1 MGNKKLHKENS
12 PESEILYESSSES
25 ESKSES
31 KIGTF
36 SMSYNS
42 AYCVLNILI
51 HCLMVNIQLIEL
63 NPEGTQILDSDSRP
77 RDDKKRKRSNERRYQ
92 YVSEMTKDL
101 REALRR
107 DLFWNLARMP
117 QETQLDI
124 EKTFESQKDLV
135 VKTIVPNLMKTLD
148 LDTYPIGEGV
158 IYEMI
163 YQRHRHKRDNLRVK
177 NKSENDIKK
186 ETGRKHQNLRRSE
199 KRKKR
204 SKTINNL
211 RNLNDPLIQKF
222 SNEELRPIITENGY
236 HSLEI
241 SESEDGQNIIV
252 VCNLQWCS
260 STLRRFLYY
269 VDSNTTKGDKKRERM
284 YKPSEY
290 VEETVPNST
299 PSWTKSG
306 YDGPLK
312 NPVIKAISK
321 LQNK

>member
-1 MGNKKLHKENS
+1 MGNKKLRKEDS

-31 KIGTF
+31 ELGTF
-36 SMSYNS
+36 K
-42 AYCVLNILI
+42 
-51 HCLMVNIQLIEL
+51 L

-77 RDDKKRKRSNERRYQ
+77 RDDKKRKRSKERRYQ
-92 YVSEMTKDL
+92 HVSEMPKDL

-107 DLFWNLARMP
+107 DLFWNQARMP

-124 EKTFESQKDLV
+124 EKTFELQKDLV

-163 YQRHRHKRDNLRVK
+163 HQRHRHKRDNLW
-177 NKSENDIKK
+177 
-186 ETGRKHQNLRRSE
+186 

-211 RNLNDPLIQKF
+211 KKINDPLIEKF

-236 HSLEI
+236 HSPEI
-241 SESEDGQNIIV
+241 SESEDERNIIV
-252 VCNLQWCS
+252 VRNLRWHS

-269 VDSNTTKGDKKRERM
+269 VNSNTTKGDKKRERV

-290 VEETVPNST
+290 VEETAPNSA

-312 NPVIKAISK
+312 NPVAKAISK

>member
-1 MGNKKLHKENS
+1 MGNKKLRKEDS

-31 KIGTF
+31 ELGTF
-36 SMSYNS
+36 K
-42 AYCVLNILI
+42 
-51 HCLMVNIQLIEL
+51 L

-77 RDDKKRKRSNERRYQ
+77 RDDKKRKRSKERRYQ
-92 YVSEMTKDL
+92 HVSEMPKDL

-107 DLFWNLARMP
+107 DLFWNQARMP

-124 EKTFESQKDLV
+124 EKTFELQKDLV

-148 LDTYPIGEGV
+148 LDTYTIGEGV

-163 YQRHRHKRDNLRVK
+163 HQRHRHKRDNLR
-177 NKSENDIKK
+177 
-186 ETGRKHQNLRRSE
+186 

-204 SKTINNL
+204 SKTIINL
-211 RNLNDPLIQKF
+211 KKINDLLIEKF

-236 HSLEI
+236 HSPEI
-241 SESEDGQNIIV
+241 SESEDD
-252 VCNLQWCS
+252 
-260 STLRRFLYY
+260 TLRRFLYY
-269 VDSNTTKGDKKRERM
+269 VDSNTTKGDKKRERV

-290 VEETVPNST
+290 VEETAPNSA

-312 NPVIKAISK
+312 NPVAKAISK

>member
-1 MGNKKLHKENS
+1 MGNKKLRKEDS

-31 KIGTF
+31 ELGTF
-36 SMSYNS
+36 K
-42 AYCVLNILI
+42 
-51 HCLMVNIQLIEL
+51 L

-77 RDDKKRKRSNERRYQ
+77 KDDKKRKKSKERRYQ
-92 YVSEMTKDL
+92 HVSEMPKDL

-107 DLFWNLARMP
+107 DLFWNQARMP

-124 EKTFESQKDLV
+124 EKTFELQKDLV

-148 LDTYPIGEGV
+148 LDTYTIGEGV

-163 YQRHRHKRDNLRVK
+163 HQRHHHKRDNLW
-177 NKSENDIKK
+177 
-186 ETGRKHQNLRRSE
+186 

-211 RNLNDPLIQKF
+211 KKINDPLIEKF

-236 HSLEI
+236 HSPEI
-241 SESEDGQNIIV
+241 SESEDERNIII
-252 VCNLQWCS
+252 
-260 STLRRFLYY
+260 LRRFLYY
-269 VDSNTTKGDKKRERM
+269 VDSNTTKGDKKRERV

-290 VEETVPNST
+290 VEETAPNSA

-306 YDGPLK
+306 YNGPLK
-312 NPVIKAISK
+312 NPVAKAISK

>member
-1 MGNKKLHKENS
+1 MGNKKLRKEDS

-31 KIGTF
+31 E
-36 SMSYNS
+36 
-42 AYCVLNILI
+42 L
-51 HCLMVNIQLIEL
+51 EL

-77 RDDKKRKRSNERRYQ
+77 RDDKKRKRSKERRYQ
-92 YVSEMTKDL
+92 HVSEMPKDL

-107 DLFWNLARMP
+107 DLFWNQARMP

-124 EKTFESQKDLV
+124 EKTFELQKDLV

-163 YQRHRHKRDNLRVK
+163 HQRHRHKRDNL
-177 NKSENDIKK
+177 
-186 ETGRKHQNLRRSE
+186 Q

-211 RNLNDPLIQKF
+211 KKINDPLIEKF

-236 HSLEI
+236 HSPEI
-241 SESEDGQNIIV
+241 SESEDERNIIIV
-252 VCNLQWCS
+252 RNLRWRS

-269 VDSNTTKGDKKRERM
+269 VDSNITKGDKKREQV

-290 VEETVPNST
+290 VEETAPNSA

-312 NPVIKAISK
+312 NPIAKAISK

>member
-1 MGNKKLHKENS
+1 MGNKKLRKEDS

-31 KIGTF
+31 ELGTF

-77 RDDKKRKRSNERRYQ
+77 KDDKKRKKSKERRYQ
-92 YVSEMTKDL
+92 HVSEMPKDL

-107 DLFWNLARMP
+107 DLFWNQARMP

-124 EKTFESQKDLV
+124 EKTFELQKDLV

-148 LDTYPIGEGV
+148 LDTYTIGEGV

-163 YQRHRHKRDNLRVK
+163 HQRHHHKRDNLW
-177 NKSENDIKK
+177 
-186 ETGRKHQNLRRSE
+186 

-211 RNLNDPLIQKF
+211 KKINDPLIEKF

-236 HSLEI
+236 HSPEI
-241 SESEDGQNIIV
+241 SESEDERNIIIV
-252 VCNLQWCS
+252 RNLRWRS

-269 VDSNTTKGDKKRERM
+269 VDSNTTKGDKKRERV

-290 VEETVPNST
+290 VEETAPNSA

-306 YDGPLK
+306 YNGPLK
-312 NPVIKAISK
+312 NPVAKAISK

>member
-1 MGNKKLHKENS
+1 
-12 PESEILYESSSES
+12 
-25 ESKSES
+25 
-31 KIGTF
+31 
-36 SMSYNS
+36 
-42 AYCVLNILI
+42 
-51 HCLMVNIQLIEL
+51 
-63 NPEGTQILDSDSRP
+63 
-77 RDDKKRKRSNERRYQ
+77 
-92 YVSEMTKDL
+92 
-101 REALRR
+101 
-107 DLFWNLARMP
+107 MP

-124 EKTFESQKDLV
+124 EKTFKSQKDLV

-163 YQRHRHKRDNLRVK
+163 HQQHHHKRDNLWIK

-186 ETGRKHQNLRRSE
+186 ETERKHRNSQRSE

-211 RNLNDPLIQKF
+211 KNLNDPLIQKF

-241 SESEDGQNIIV
+241 SEN
-252 VCNLQWCS
+252 
-260 STLRRFLYY
+260 
-269 VDSNTTKGDKKRERM
+269 SNTTKGNKKREWV

-312 NPVIKAISK
+312 NPVVKAISK

>member
-1 MGNKKLHKENS
+1 MGNKKLRKEDS

-31 KIGTF
+31 ELGTF

-77 RDDKKRKRSNERRYQ
+77 RDDKKRKRSKERRYQ
-92 YVSEMTKDL
+92 HVSEMPKDL

-107 DLFWNLARMP
+107 DLFWNQARML

-124 EKTFESQKDLV
+124 EKTFELQKDLV

-163 YQRHRHKRDNLRVK
+163 HQRHRHKRDNLWVK

-186 ETGRKHQNLRRSE
+186 ETGRKHQNSRRSE
-199 KRKKR
+199 
-204 SKTINNL
+204 
-211 RNLNDPLIQKF
+211 F

-236 HSLEI
+236 HSPEI
-241 SESEDGQNIIV
+241 SESEDERNIIV
-252 VCNLQWCS
+252 VRNLRWHS

-269 VDSNTTKGDKKRERM
+269 VNSNTTKGDKKRERV

-290 VEETVPNST
+290 VEETAPNSA

-312 NPVIKAISK
+312 NPVAKAISK

>member
-1 MGNKKLHKENS
+1 MGNKKLRKEDS

-31 KIGTF
+31 ELGTF
-36 SMSYNS
+36 K
-42 AYCVLNILI
+42 
-51 HCLMVNIQLIEL
+51 L

-77 RDDKKRKRSNERRYQ
+77 RDDKKRKRSKERRYQ
-92 YVSEMTKDL
+92 HVSEMPKDL

-107 DLFWNLARMP
+107 DLFWNQARMP

-124 EKTFESQKDLV
+124 EKTFELQKDLV

-148 LDTYPIGEGV
+148 LDTYTIGEGV

-163 YQRHRHKRDNLRVK
+163 HQRHRHKRDNLR
-177 NKSENDIKK
+177 
-186 ETGRKHQNLRRSE
+186 

-211 RNLNDPLIQKF
+211 KKINDPLIEKF

-236 HSLEI
+236 HSPEI
-241 SESEDGQNIIV
+241 SESEDD
-252 VCNLQWCS
+252 
-260 STLRRFLYY
+260 TLRRFLYY
-269 VDSNTTKGDKKRERM
+269 VDSNTTKGDKKRERV
-284 YKPSEY
+284 YKPGEY
-290 VEETVPNST
+290 VEETAPNSA

-312 NPVIKAISK
+312 NPVAKAISK

>member
-1 MGNKKLHKENS
+1 MGNKKLRKEDS

-31 KIGTF
+31 ELGTF
-36 SMSYNS
+36 K
-42 AYCVLNILI
+42 
-51 HCLMVNIQLIEL
+51 L

-77 RDDKKRKRSNERRYQ
+77 RDDKKRKRSKERRYQ
-92 YVSEMTKDL
+92 HVSEMPKDL

-107 DLFWNLARMP
+107 DLFWNQARMP

-124 EKTFESQKDLV
+124 EKTFELQKDLV

-148 LDTYPIGEGV
+148 LDTYTIGEG
-158 IYEMI
+158 
-163 YQRHRHKRDNLRVK
+163 
-177 NKSENDIKK
+177 
-186 ETGRKHQNLRRSE
+186 
-199 KRKKR
+199 
-204 SKTINNL
+204 
-211 RNLNDPLIQKF
+211 F

-236 HSLEI
+236 HSPEI
-241 SESEDGQNIIV
+241 SESED
-252 VCNLQWCS
+252 
-260 STLRRFLYY
+260 
-269 VDSNTTKGDKKRERM
+269 DNTTKGDKKRERV

-290 VEETVPNST
+290 VEETAPNSA

-312 NPVIKAISK
+312 NPVAKAISK

>member
-1 MGNKKLHKENS
+1 MGNKKLRKEDS

-31 KIGTF
+31 ELGTF

-77 RDDKKRKRSNERRYQ
+77 RDDKKRKRSKERRYQ
-92 YVSEMTKDL
+92 HVSEMPKDL
-101 REALRR
+101 REALR
-107 DLFWNLARMP
+107 
-117 QETQLDI
+117 
-124 EKTFESQKDLV
+124 
-135 VKTIVPNLMKTLD
+135 
-148 LDTYPIGEGV
+148 
-158 IYEMI
+158 
-163 YQRHRHKRDNLRVK
+163 
-177 NKSENDIKK
+177 
-186 ETGRKHQNLRRSE
+186 

-211 RNLNDPLIQKF
+211 KKINDPLIEKF

-236 HSLEI
+236 HSPEI
-241 SESEDGQNIIV
+241 SESEDERNIII
-252 VCNLQWCS
+252 
-260 STLRRFLYY
+260 LRRFLYY
-269 VDSNTTKGDKKRERM
+269 VDSNITKGDKKREQV

-290 VEETVPNST
+290 VEETAPNSA

-312 NPVIKAISK
+312 NPIAKAISK

>member
-1 MGNKKLHKENS
+1 MGNKKLRKEDS

-31 KIGTF
+31 E
-36 SMSYNS
+36 
-42 AYCVLNILI
+42 L
-51 HCLMVNIQLIEL
+51 EL

-77 RDDKKRKRSNERRYQ
+77 RDDKKRKRSKERRYQ
-92 YVSEMTKDL
+92 HVSEMPKDL

-107 DLFWNLARMP
+107 DLFWNQARMP

-124 EKTFESQKDLV
+124 EKTFELQKDLV

-148 LDTYPIGEGV
+148 LDTYTIGKV
-158 IYEMI
+158 
-163 YQRHRHKRDNLRVK
+163 DNLR
-177 NKSENDIKK
+177 
-186 ETGRKHQNLRRSE
+186 

-211 RNLNDPLIQKF
+211 KKINDPLIEKF

-236 HSLEI
+236 HSPEI
-241 SESEDGQNIIV
+241 SESEDD
-252 VCNLQWCS
+252 
-260 STLRRFLYY
+260 TLRRFLYY
-269 VDSNTTKGDKKRERM
+269 VDSNTTKGDKKRERV
-284 YKPSEY
+284 YKPGEY
-290 VEETVPNST
+290 VEETAPNSA

-312 NPVIKAISK
+312 NPVAKAISK

>member
-1 MGNKKLHKENS
+1 MGNKKLRKEDS

-31 KIGTF
+31 ELGTF
-36 SMSYNS
+36 K
-42 AYCVLNILI
+42 
-51 HCLMVNIQLIEL
+51 L

-77 RDDKKRKRSNERRYQ
+77 RDDKKRKRSKERRYQ
-92 YVSEMTKDL
+92 HVSEMPKDL

-107 DLFWNLARMP
+107 DLFWNQARMP

-124 EKTFESQKDLV
+124 EKTFELQKDLV

-148 LDTYPIGEGV
+148 LDTYTIGKV
-158 IYEMI
+158 
-163 YQRHRHKRDNLRVK
+163 DNLR
-177 NKSENDIKK
+177 
-186 ETGRKHQNLRRSE
+186 

-211 RNLNDPLIQKF
+211 KKINDPLIEKF

-236 HSLEI
+236 HSPEI
-241 SESEDGQNIIV
+241 SESEDD
-252 VCNLQWCS
+252 
-260 STLRRFLYY
+260 TLRRFLYY
-269 VDSNTTKGDKKRERM
+269 VDSNTTKGDKKRERV
-284 YKPSEY
+284 YKPGEY
-290 VEETVPNST
+290 VEETAPNSA

-312 NPVIKAISK
+312 NPVAKAISK

>member
-1 MGNKKLHKENS
+1 
-12 PESEILYESSSES
+12 
-25 ESKSES
+25 
-31 KIGTF
+31 
-36 SMSYNS
+36 
-42 AYCVLNILI
+42 
-51 HCLMVNIQLIEL
+51 MVNIQLIEL

-77 RDDKKRKRSNERRYQ
+77 RDGKKRKKSKERRYQ
-92 YVSEMTKDL
+92 HVSEMPKDL

-107 DLFWNLARMP
+107 DLFWNQARMP

-124 EKTFESQKDLV
+124 EKTFELQKDLV

-148 LDTYPIGEGV
+148 LDTYTIGEGV

-163 YQRHRHKRDNLRVK
+163 YQRHRHKRDNLW
-177 NKSENDIKK
+177 
-186 ETGRKHQNLRRSE
+186 

-211 RNLNDPLIQKF
+211 KKINDPLIEKF

-236 HSLEI
+236 HSPEI
-241 SESEDGQNIIV
+241 SESEDERNIIV
-252 VCNLQWCS
+252 
-260 STLRRFLYY
+260 LRRFLYY
-269 VDSNTTKGDKKRERM
+269 VDSNTTKGDKKRERV

-290 VEETVPNST
+290 VKETAPNSA

-312 NPVIKAISK
+312 NPVAKAISK

>member
-1 MGNKKLHKENS
+1 MGNKKLRKEDS

-31 KIGTF
+31 ELGTF
-36 SMSYNS
+36 K
-42 AYCVLNILI
+42 
-51 HCLMVNIQLIEL
+51 L

-77 RDDKKRKRSNERRYQ
+77 RDDKKRKRSKERRYQ
-92 YVSEMTKDL
+92 HVSEMPKDL

-107 DLFWNLARMP
+107 DLFWNQARMP

-124 EKTFESQKDLV
+124 EKTFELQKDLV

-163 YQRHRHKRDNLRVK
+163 HQRHRHKRDNL
-177 NKSENDIKK
+177 
-186 ETGRKHQNLRRSE
+186 Q

-211 RNLNDPLIQKF
+211 KKINDPLIEKF

-236 HSLEI
+236 HSPEI
-241 SESEDGQNIIV
+241 SESEDERNIIIV
-252 VCNLQWCS
+252 RNLRWRS

-269 VDSNTTKGDKKRERM
+269 VDSNITKGDKKREQV

-290 VEETVPNST
+290 VEETAPNSA

-312 NPVIKAISK
+312 NPIAKAISK

>member
-1 MGNKKLHKENS
+1 
-12 PESEILYESSSES
+12 
-25 ESKSES
+25 
-31 KIGTF
+31 
-36 SMSYNS
+36 
-42 AYCVLNILI
+42 
-51 HCLMVNIQLIEL
+51 
-63 NPEGTQILDSDSRP
+63 
-77 RDDKKRKRSNERRYQ
+77 
-92 YVSEMTKDL
+92 
-101 REALRR
+101 R
-107 DLFWNLARMP
+107 DLFWNQARMP

-124 EKTFESQKDLV
+124 EKTFELQKDLV

-148 LDTYPIGEGV
+148 LDTYTIGEGV

-163 YQRHRHKRDNLRVK
+163 HQRHRHKRDNLRVK

-186 ETGRKHQNLRRSE
+186 ETGRKHQNSRRSE

-236 HSLEI
+236 HSPEI
-241 SESEDGQNIIV
+241 SESEDG
-252 VCNLQWCS
+252 
-260 STLRRFLYY
+260 
-269 VDSNTTKGDKKRERM
+269 NTTKGDKKRERM

>member
-1 MGNKKLHKENS
+1 MGNKKLRKEDS

-31 KIGTF
+31 ELGTF
-36 SMSYNS
+36 K
-42 AYCVLNILI
+42 
-51 HCLMVNIQLIEL
+51 L

-77 RDDKKRKRSNERRYQ
+77 RDDKKRKRSKERRYQ
-92 YVSEMTKDL
+92 HVSEMPKDL

-107 DLFWNLARMP
+107 DLFWNQARMP

-124 EKTFESQKDLV
+124 EKTFELQKDLV

-148 LDTYPIGEGV
+148 LDTTHRGRCHIRDDPSAAPPQKGQSLERNRTETPKFTTIGE
-158 IYEMI
+158 
-163 YQRHRHKRDNLRVK
+163 K
-177 NKSENDIKK
+177 
-186 ETGRKHQNLRRSE
+186 
-199 KRKKR
+199 KKR

-211 RNLNDPLIQKF
+211 KKINDPLIEKF

-236 HSLEI
+236 HSPEI
-241 SESEDGQNIIV
+241 SESEDERNIIV
-252 VCNLQWCS
+252 VRNLRWHS

-269 VDSNTTKGDKKRERM
+269 VNSNTTKGDKKRERV

-290 VEETVPNST
+290 VEETAPNSA

-312 NPVIKAISK
+312 NPVAKAISK

>member
-1 MGNKKLHKENS
+1 MGNKKLRKEDS

-31 KIGTF
+31 ELGTF
-36 SMSYNS
+36 K
-42 AYCVLNILI
+42 
-51 HCLMVNIQLIEL
+51 L

-77 RDDKKRKRSNERRYQ
+77 RDDKKRKRSKERRYQ
-92 YVSEMTKDL
+92 HVSEMPKDL

-107 DLFWNLARMP
+107 DLFWNQARMP

-124 EKTFESQKDLV
+124 EKTFELQKDLV

-148 LDTYPIGEGV
+148 LDTYTIGEGV

-163 YQRHRHKRDNLRVK
+163 HQRHRHKRDNLRVK

-186 ETGRKHQNLRRSE
+186 ETGRKHQNSRRSE

-204 SKTINNL
+204 SKTIINL
-211 RNLNDPLIQKF
+211 KKINDLLIEKF

-236 HSLEI
+236 HSPEI
-241 SESEDGQNIIV
+241 SESEDD
-252 VCNLQWCS
+252 
-260 STLRRFLYY
+260 TLRRFLYY
-269 VDSNTTKGDKKRERM
+269 VDSNTTKGDKKRERV

-290 VEETVPNST
+290 VEETAPNSA

-312 NPVIKAISK
+312 NPVAKAISK